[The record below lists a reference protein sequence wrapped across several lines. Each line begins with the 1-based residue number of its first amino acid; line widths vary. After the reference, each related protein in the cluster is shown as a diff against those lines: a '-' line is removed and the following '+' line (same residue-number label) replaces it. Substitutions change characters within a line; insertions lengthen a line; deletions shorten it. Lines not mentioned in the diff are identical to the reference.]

1 MGDYTAFSFIPSVLQ
16 FPFTLLFF
24 QGISAP
30 QHIYVK
36 AICVCVCG
44 GGGSRQFLVLD
55 LCKVTVEDEPWTTGQ
70 P

>member
-44 GGGSRQFLVLD
+44 GGG
-55 LCKVTVEDEPWTTGQ
+55 
-70 P
+70 